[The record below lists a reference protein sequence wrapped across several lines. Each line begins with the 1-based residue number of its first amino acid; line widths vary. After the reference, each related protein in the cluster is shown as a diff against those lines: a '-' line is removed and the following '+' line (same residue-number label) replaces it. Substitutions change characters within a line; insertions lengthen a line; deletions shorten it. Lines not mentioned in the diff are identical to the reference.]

1 MADTLALEKL
11 YDDVV
16 ARFTAEGTAA
26 DFGFGWRE
34 PAKNVVHAARIA
46 WVPGNRAGVAGKLG
60 PARNPGRNPRP
71 LATLHEYFHIVI
83 SATEIATH
91 EDERSQYRAVR
102 LLRDAV
108 HRAMYLAARG
118 TFAIE
123 SEDWID
129 DRKERRYGAAL
140 IMTCTVEAMVPD
152 EALDNAPIDVA
163 AEIALSE
170 LNVTETQ
177 TITAADTP

>member
-16 ARFTAEGTAA
+16 ARFVAEGTLAE
-26 DFGFGWRE
+26 FGFGWRE
-34 PAKNVVHAARIA
+34 PAKNVTGATRVV

-83 SATEIATH
+83 SATDIASH
-91 EDERSQYRAVR
+91 EDERTQYRAVR
-102 LLRDAV
+102 MLRDAV

-118 TFAIE
+118 TFQIE
-123 SEDWID
+123 TEDWLT

-140 IMTCTVEAMVPD
+140 IMTCTIEAMVTD
-152 EALDNAPIDVA
+152 EALVGAPVDVH
-163 AEIALSE
+163 AEIALSD

-177 TITAADTP
+177 TITAADSP